1 MKELIELLRRSLRN
15 GSAWT
20 GASPGNEPMDEQ
32 DVHRATAALLFEV
45 SRADF
50 QIHDAELLTIRDR
63 LAAGFDLDH
72 EELDQLVQLA
82 RQESDELLSLHP
94 FVRVINARATPADK
108 RRILL
113 DLWHVAYADGHLNPR
128 QEATVRKIADL
139 LYVPHAVYLR
149 TKIEVAPTGGSRR
162 S

>member
-1 MKELIELLRRSLRN
+1 
-15 GSAWT
+15 
-20 GASPGNEPMDEQ
+20 MDEQ
-32 DVHRATAALLFEV
+32 DIHRATAALLFEV

-50 QIHDAELLTIRDR
+50 HIHDDELLAIRDR
-63 LAAGFDLDH
+63 LAAGFDLNP

-113 DLWHVAYADGHLNPR
+113 DLWHVAYADGQLNPR
-128 QEATVRKIADL
+128 QEATVRQIADL
-139 LYVPHAVYLR
+139 LYVPHAVYLK
-149 TKIEVAPTGGSRR
+149 TKIEVEPTGGSRR

>member
-63 LAAGFDLDH
+63 LAAGFDLDP
-72 EELDQLVQLA
+72 EELDQLVHLA